1 MSKPCLNVPGQHNEG
16 RESIDQVILVE
27 LWSIFNPWA
36 TQYHTCCASVAALRL
51 HSDQKHI
58 CKVTAAAIRPDTF
71 RKVTITA
78 RNRRLGRDWI
88 QIGAAPLHV
97 TLPCGGHEFCLC
109 RSEIGLLR
117 VRWQNSNSIYWFETQ
132 RHFAFVWGS
141 CIVPPLSLTQLVT
154 GMERKSKSHA
164 TVVFLDP
171 LKAAVQFA
179 VSQWLDH
186 LLVFEWISLGESLS
200 KAGWMWSLH
209 GTPDEL

>member
-1 MSKPCLNVPGQHNEG
+1 MSHSASHLLCL
-16 RESIDQVILVE
+16 RSSAASA
-27 LWSIFNPWA
+27 LWPK
-36 TQYHTCCASVAALRL
+36 T
-51 HSDQKHI
+51 I
-58 CKVTAAAIRPDTF
+58 CKVTAAAIRPDAF
-71 RKVTITA
+71 RKVTITE

-97 TLPCGGHEFCLC
+97 TLACGGHELQRTGCCLC

-132 RHFAFVWGS
+132 CHLAFVWGS
-141 CIVPPLSLTQLVT
+141 RIVPPLSLTQLVT

-171 LKAAVQFA
+171 LKAAVQCA
-179 VSQWLDH
+179 VSQSLDH
-186 LLVFEWISLGESLS
+186 LLVFERISLGESLS